1 MLNQPCPSEP
11 AGRLPSASRTMSSV
25 WTMKSTS
32 PHSVIFAQI
41 SANASLSA
49 VTAEPAG
56 RMSRI
61 SAGVTSAFVASAS
74 TTPSGFSAR
83 AASAR
88 SRRLSACD
96 AVAFMMTSRGRGDAG
111 ARPVFV
117 NDDVEAFEMRAGKVF
132 DLGTVRIAGP
142 GMGGAE
148 LVGLRPGLEML
159 GGLPDRVGSVKGV
172 IFGLGALQHVKLDI
186 ARHLGKATFAAAPQ
200 GLEGFFMA
208 RHDAEAVHRNI
219 HSPLSSRKLLSPSK
233 ISASKCLERRRSLS

>member
-61 SAGVTSAFVASAS
+61 SAGVTSALAASAS

-83 AASAR
+83 AANAR
-88 SRRLSACD
+88 SRRWSACD
-96 AVAFMMTSRGRGDAG
+96 AVAFMMSSRGRGDAG
-111 ARPVFV
+111 ARPGFV
-117 NDDVEAFEMRAGKVF
+117 DDDVEAFEMRAGEVF

-148 LVGLRPGLEML
+148 LVGLRPGLEVL
-159 GGLPDRVGSVKGV
+159 GGLPDRSGSVKGV
-172 IFGLGALQHVKLDI
+172 ILGLGALQHVKLDI

-200 GLEGFFMA
+200 GFEGFLMA

-219 HSPLSSRKLLSPSK
+219 HSLISSRKFRSPLKLS
-233 ISASKCLERRRSLS
+233 AGRCLEKPKKLS